1 LIWPESCYF
10 DTGRGVR
17 APAKISENIR
27 LTIFDGALKLR
38 QIDINL
44 CPGAN
49 MKRMRNLVNGL
60 VVCGVA
66 LAMVS
71 SLAAETV
78 EQLSAKVVR
87 IKGSARYKTA
97 NGAWQTLKRG
107 DQLNAGTI
115 VETGVDSRVDLV
127 LGGEGA
133 PPTARP
139 VIGEML
145 TYQPTAE
152 QNMVRIWENSRLGI
166 DKLTL
171 TETGADMVTE
181 TQLDLQAG
189 HIFGSVKKMSAASK
203 YEVKIPNGV
212 AGIRGTVYD
221 ISVEGLVK
229 VLVGSV
235 YLAYVDSQGN
245 AKTQVVMGLQQFDVR
260 TGVLQPLSDID
271 KTSMPRLILQVTP
284 RQMVYTYDSTINFVS
299 PH

>member
-1 LIWPESCYF
+1 
-10 DTGRGVR
+10 
-17 APAKISENIR
+17 
-27 LTIFDGALKLR
+27 
-38 QIDINL
+38 
-44 CPGAN
+44 

-97 NGAWQTLKRG
+97 SGAWQTLKTG
-107 DQLNAGTI
+107 DQLGAGTI
-115 VETGVDSRVDLV
+115 VETGVDSRVDLM
-127 LGGEGA
+127 LGEGT

-145 TYQPTAE
+145 TYAPTAE
-152 QNMVRIWENSRLGI
+152 QNMVRIWENSRLAI

-171 TETGADMVTE
+171 TETGADTVTE

-203 YEVKIPNGV
+203 YEVKIPSGV
-212 AGIRGTVYD
+212 AGIRGTIYD
-221 ISVEGLVK
+221 ISVEGVVK
-229 VLVGSV
+229 VLVGSI

-245 AKTQVVMGLQQFDVR
+245 AKTQVIMGQQQFDVR

-271 KTSMPRLILQVTP
+271 KTGMLRIITQVTP
-284 RQMVYTYDSTINFVS
+284 RLMTYTYDSTINFVS
-299 PH
+299 PY